1 MDANLIQRIDDLRR
15 QLRHHNYRYYVLDD
29 PEISDAQYD
38 RLLRE
43 LEELEARHPELIS
56 ADSPTQRV
64 GARPLE
70 KFETLA
76 HSVPMLSLENGFNRE
91 EVLEFEARI
100 KRFLKS
106 DQDLEY
112 TAEPKMDGLAVELIY
127 EQGALVRSATRGDG
141 YVGEDVTRNIRTIR
155 AIPLQ
160 LLTDKTSPPE
170 RLEVRGEVYM
180 RLQDFR
186 EHNRRRE
193 EAGEPAFAN
202 PRNAAAGS
210 IRQLDPRIT
219 SGRPLFFFAYGLGLM
234 AGLPFTSQ
242 WEVLR
247 GLSAWGLPVNP
258 YIKKI
263 TGIGSC
269 WDFCRE
275 MEAQRHGLP
284 YEIDGVVIK
293 VNSLALQEK
302 LGIKSRSPRWAL
314 AYKFQP
320 SQENTRILDIE
331 VQVGRTGVLTPVA
344 RLEPVS
350 VGGVEVSRATL
361 HNQDEIDRK
370 DIRIGD
376 TVVVQRAGDVIPE
389 VVKVISSLRRGTEKP
404 FKIPDRCP
412 VCRAEAVRPAGE
424 AAQRCTNPNCPAQI
438 KETIRHFASKGA
450 LDIDGLGEKL
460 IHQLVDKGLIKDY
473 GDLFHLTREDLVPL
487 ERLADKSA
495 GNILQALDKS
505 RETTLAR
512 FLYALGIRFVGE
524 HVAAVLADHFGTL
537 KGLEAAGEEELLS
550 LKEIGPQVARSVRAF
565 FAQFENR
572 RVIEKLLR
580 GGLRL
585 QEKKPAGSKKL
596 AGKTLVLTGRLTR
609 FTRDEAKQRIRDLG
623 GKVAGSVSAKTTFLV
638 AGEEPGSKLDKAREL
653 GVKVIGEEEFAAMLK
668 EN

>member
-1 MDANLIQRIDDLRR
+1 MDPRITDRLEELRR

-43 LEELEARHPELIS
+43 LEDLEARHPELVS
-56 ADSPTQRV
+56 PDSPTQRV
-64 GARPLE
+64 GAGPLE

-76 HSVPMLSLENGFNRE
+76 HSVPMLSLENAFSRE

-100 KRFLKS
+100 KRFLKN
-106 DQDLEY
+106 DGEIEY

-127 EQGALVRSATRGDG
+127 EQGRLSRSATRGDG
-141 YVGEDVTRNIRTIR
+141 YVGEEVTQNIRTIR

-160 LLTDKTSPPE
+160 LWTEEVQPPE

-180 RLQDFR
+180 RLKDFR
-186 EHNRRRE
+186 EHNRQRE

-219 SGRPLFFFAYGLGLM
+219 SRRPLFFFAYGLGLM
-234 AGLPFTSQ
+234 TGLPFTSQ
-242 WEVLR
+242 WEVLQ
-247 GLSAWGLPVNP
+247 GLTAWGLPVNP
-258 YIKKI
+258 HLEKI
-263 TGIGSC
+263 TGIAAC

-275 MEAQRHGLP
+275 MEERRHSLP

-344 RLEPVS
+344 RLEPVA

-361 HNQDEIDRK
+361 HNQDEIERK

-389 VVKVISSLRRGTEKP
+389 VVKVVSSLRRGSEKP

-412 VCRAEAVRPAGE
+412 VCRAPVVRSPGE
-424 AAQRCTNPNCPAQI
+424 AAHRCTNPNCPAQI
-438 KETIRHFASKGA
+438 KESIRHFASKGA

-460 IHQLVDKGLIKDY
+460 INQLVDKGLIKDY

-495 GNILQALDKS
+495 GNILAALEKS
-505 RETTLAR
+505 RQTTLSR

-524 HVAAVLADHFGTL
+524 HVAAVLADHFGSL
-537 KGLEAAGEEELLS
+537 KALADAGEEELLS
-550 LKEIGPQVARSVRAF
+550 LKEIGPQVAASLRAF
-565 FAQFENR
+565 FAQPGNR
-572 RVIEKLLR
+572 RVIEKLLQ

-585 QEKKPAGSKKL
+585 QEKKGAGPKKL
-596 AGKTLVLTGRLTR
+596 AGKTLVLTGRLNR
-609 FTRDEAKQRIRDLG
+609 FTRDEAKERIQALG
-623 GKVAGSVSAKTTFLV
+623 GKVAGSVSAKTDFLV

-653 GVKVIGEEEFAAMLK
+653 GVPVLSEEEFINIL
-668 EN
+668 